1 MSDGS
6 DITVGNK
13 NILYVGRGDVV
24 ELLEASADLLKKQ
37 GLKLGEYDVVPIASA
52 SGLGLIFN
60 PRSGGLDEVIADDED
75 GNVEHDYQIEYDL
88 KIGLPDKYDVEGAVV
103 LFSTSKAK
111 QPVYDALEET
121 EFGYYS
127 DESWIEDVPKRVEI
141 ALTKMIKYT
150 SLLQKKDGEITVK
163 NHFLREAIV
172 GYLADRGKT
181 VEEIEEF
188 TDFTAVELYQRAI
201 EYRCNGKERL
211 SNDDSLIFYLELT
224 ATIEEKLVYFT
235 EHDLDKVA
243 EEQGVD
249 LEGLVKSDD
258 FTGLQK
264 NHCDFGRRLA
274 LVDMGCL
281 GFEQAAERQGLTT
294 RKMWRGYNFGLREV
308 AEYFDR
314 VPKRREQPIHYPT
327 LIEVDLKT
335 TPEIFIEAIKPGSRA
350 RVYRFYQNLEAAT

>member
-1 MSDGS
+1 S
-6 DITVGNK
+6 
-13 NILYVGRGDVV
+13 
-24 ELLEASADLLKKQ
+24 
-37 GLKLGEYDVVPIASA
+37 
-52 SGLGLIFN
+52 
-60 PRSGGLDEVIADDED
+60 
-75 GNVEHDYQIEYDL
+75 
-88 KIGLPDKYDVEGAVV
+88 
-103 LFSTSKAK
+103 
-111 QPVYDALEET
+111 
-121 EFGYYS
+121 
-127 DESWIEDVPKRVEI
+127 
-141 ALTKMIKYT
+141 
-150 SLLQKKDGEITVK
+150 
-163 NHFLREAIV
+163 
-172 GYLADRGKT
+172 
-181 VEEIEEF
+181 
-188 TDFTAVELYQRAI
+188 AVELYQRAI